1 MNRTRA
7 VTLVLVALVSGGCG
21 RIAGESTTTAP
32 AEASTTESTGAP
44 EAATTTEA
52 IPEGLVTVVG
62 DLPLA
67 TIQIVSTGSF
77 VTPDFGEFEGG
88 GSGSGFIID
97 PSGIAVTNSHVV
109 SGAGLIDVFVGGD
122 PGPINAQILGVSE
135 CNDLAVIDLAGG
147 GYNYLEWFDGPITA
161 GMDVLAAGYPL
172 GDPQFAVTDGII
184 SKTDFPGET
193 EWASVD
199 AILEHDARIRPGNSG
214 GPLVT
219 DGMQVVGV
227 NYAGRDDT
235 DQNFAISVTDAVDIV
250 EQLTAGVDVDSVGI
264 NGYALFTED
273 GTPGIWVETVQ
284 PGSAADAAG
293 VSGGDILTRMSGVSL
308 GFDGTMS
315 EFCDVIRTQG
325 IGGVIPVEVL
335 RSDTGQVL
343 RGQLNG
349 EALAEAFSFADELEE
364 DTTVEESIDTYGEYT
379 VIADD
384 TGSIEVEI
392 PVEWSD
398 VDGAPFTDKEGRDI
412 TDVRAAPDLVR
423 FRERWDTPGMIFS
436 ASSDW
441 AAETSEEQLLDGFLE
456 ELGSQCVYDGRS
468 AYEDPAY
475 SGFYDLY
482 NECGDTLATYVI
494 VAARPPEGG
503 YIIVVQVQ
511 ANEER
516 DFDAL
521 DRVLASFFVS
531 GEV

>member
-1 MNRTRA
+1 MKRTYA
-7 VTLVLVALVSGGCG
+7 ALATVAALALGGCG
-21 RIAGESTTTAP
+21 QTADTGTTTAP
-32 AEASTTESTGAP
+32 VDSITTAATNTTEASTT
-44 EAATTTEA
+44 TEPVA
-52 IPEGLVTVVG
+52 EGLVTAVA
-62 DLPLA
+62 DLPSA

-122 PGPINAQILGVSE
+122 PAPVNAQILGVSE
-135 CNDLAVIDLAGG
+135 CNDLAVIDLAGD
-147 GYNYLEWFDGPITA
+147 GYSYLEWFDGSITA

-172 GDPQFAVTDGII
+172 GDPQFTLTDGII

-199 AILEHDARIRPGNSG
+199 SILEHDARIRPGNSG
-214 GPLVT
+214 GPLVN
-219 DGMQVVGV
+219 DDMQVVGV

-235 DQNFAISVTDAVDIV
+235 DQNFAISVTEAVEIV
-250 EQLTAGVDVDSVGI
+250 EQLSSGVDVDSVGI
-264 NGYALFTED
+264 NGYALFLDD
-273 GTPGIWVETVQ
+273 GTSGIWVETVQ
-284 PGSAADAAG
+284 PGSPADAVG
-293 VSGGDILTRMSGVSL
+293 VTGGDLVTRMSGVSL

-325 IGGVIPVEVL
+325 VGGVIPVEVM
-335 RSDTGQVL
+335 RADTAQVL

-349 EALAEAFSFADELEE
+349 EALSEAFSFADELEG
-364 DTTVEESIDTYGEYT
+364 DATVEETTDTYAEYT
-379 VIADD
+379 VISDD
-384 TGSIEVEI
+384 TGAIQVEI
-392 PVEWSD
+392 PIEWTD
-398 VDGAPFTDKEGRDI
+398 VNGAPYTDEEGRDI
-412 TDVRAAPDLVR
+412 TDVRAASDLAG
-423 FRERWDTPGMIFS
+423 FQETWATPGMIFS

-441 AAETSEEQLLDGFLE
+441 AETTSEEELLDFYLE
-456 ELGSQCVYDGRS
+456 SLESQCVYDGRY

-475 SGFYDLY
+475 AGSYDLY
-482 NECGDTLATYVI
+482 FECGDTLATYVI
-494 VAARPPEGG
+494 TAARPPEGN

-511 ANEER
+511 ANEDR

-521 DRVLASFFVS
+521 DRILASFFVS